1 MSELSSMTTNT
12 EHPFLYGG
20 GEAGELIRSIDWSS
34 NTLGSPDNWPIAL
47 KQATSMMLLN
57 TFPVSI
63 CWGEDYI
70 QLYNDAYRPIL
81 GTSKYAGAMGS
92 SAKASFIETWETI
105 GPMFERVRQGGE
117 VITFQNLLVPLNRN
131 GQLEPCY
138 FDFCY
143 SPIKDELGN
152 IGGIIVVCM
161 ETTEKVVSME
171 RLRISRENLRN
182 MVKQAPIG
190 MCILKGK
197 PFIIEEVN
205 DRFLEIIDKDKTTF
219 NEHTGWE
226 PDIEMTNQL
235 NTIIE
240 EVRLTGKTFRQNEQ
254 EISKAY
260 LGEMQTSYVDFV
272 YEPIRDDDGNI
283 TSVMILATD
292 VTDKVRAK
300 KTTEAN
306 AINSARLAAIVE
318 SSDDAIISKT
328 LESVITS
335 WNAAAERMFGYTA
348 EEMIGETIYKLI
360 PPDRH
365 EEEPEILAR
374 LKSGERVQH
383 FETRRLM
390 HDGNLID
397 VSLTISPVKDDKGNI
412 IGLSKIARD
421 ITERKQDEQ
430 RKNDF
435 IGMASHELKTPLT
448 SLKAMLQILEAKFED
463 SDDDFTAGAL
473 AKSSQQVNRMVNIIN
488 GFLNI
493 SRFESGKMVI
503 EKRRLNLVD
512 LINDVMNETQFSFTT
527 HHIHYIPC
535 EPLMI
540 EADYDKI
547 SSVII
552 NLISNAVKYSPQ
564 GSAIN
569 LSCKQTLGKVIVSV
583 QDQGMGIKAED
594 QEKLFQ
600 RYYRIEGEHTRNISG
615 FGIGLYLCME
625 IIRRHD
631 GKIWVESEPNKG
643 STFYFELPIVN
654 N

>member
-143 SPIKDELGN
+143 SPIKDEHGN

-226 PDIEMTNQL
+226 LDIKMTNQL

-240 EVRLTGKTFRQNEQ
+240 DVRLTGKTFRQNEQ

-318 SSDDAIISKT
+318 SSNDAIISKT

-365 EEEPEILAR
+365 DEEPEILAR

-527 HHIHYIPC
+527 HHIHYISC